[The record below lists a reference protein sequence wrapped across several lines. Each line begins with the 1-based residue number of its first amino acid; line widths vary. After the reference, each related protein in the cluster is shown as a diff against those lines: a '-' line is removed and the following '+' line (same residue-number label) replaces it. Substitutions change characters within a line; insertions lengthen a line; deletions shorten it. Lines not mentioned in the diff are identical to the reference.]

1 MNSISMFRR
10 DFNRA
15 MRQKDSCAAI
25 DVKRSS
31 VEIYADN
38 YEYVPSSG
46 LIVLF
51 RQGTITATVN
61 LSDVD
66 KVVDFQD
73 WRVR

>member
-1 MNSISMFRR
+1 MNSINTFKR
-10 DFNRA
+10 DFNRTL
-15 MRQKDSCAAI
+15 RQKDSCAAI
-25 DVKRSS
+25 DVKHSS
-31 VEIYADN
+31 AEMYVDS
-38 YEYVPSSG
+38 YEYVPGSG

-51 RQGTITATVN
+51 RQGIITGTVS